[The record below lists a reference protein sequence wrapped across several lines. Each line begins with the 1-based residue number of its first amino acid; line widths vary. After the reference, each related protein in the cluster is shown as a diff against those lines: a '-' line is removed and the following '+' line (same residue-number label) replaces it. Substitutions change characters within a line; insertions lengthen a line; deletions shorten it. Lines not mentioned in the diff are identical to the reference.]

1 MKFFQFGC
9 WNQLKEKKSICDNRN
24 PTNPLSRV
32 MKTLAEK
39 TIETAPDFIIISG
52 DNYYSE
58 KPEAVVKKKIIHQDQ
73 LISGLQCL
81 PKDIEINMI
90 LGNHDL
96 ETQTKKGNLF
106 ISAADN
112 VSAADAGEKKEDG
125 NCFILQSELANL
137 LPNIKYDFFISKY
150 DEISQTLILML
161 DTSMYDTDD
170 NMSML
175 PCYQYIINGRKYS
188 IAELIEEQRKRV
200 IEEINK
206 YKFNKLIIS
215 GHHPIYSYKLKY
227 TSEKKKYEVVEGFP
241 LFIEL
246 LIEINR
252 IINNPGMNYYY
263 LCADLH
269 LYQQGKVILDDGKM
283 VINQYVTGTGGTE
296 LDPNPFDPKYAD
308 AKGRMHNEGGLVAMM
323 DKEKYIMTADDIR
336 ESNEK
341 YDYGFLQVEIIGGG
355 GEEPR
360 FNFIKAQEAQA
371 SGGRKTNK
379 KRKTNNKKKKR
390 KTNKKKKGRSKKI
403 KKNSS
408 LSLCKK

>member
-1 MKFFQFGC
+1 
-9 WNQLKEKKSICDNRN
+9 
-24 PTNPLSRV
+24 
-32 MKTLAEK
+32 
-39 TIETAPDFIIISG
+39 
-52 DNYYSE
+52 
-58 KPEAVVKKKIIHQDQ
+58 
-73 LISGLQCL
+73 
-81 PKDIEINMI
+81 MI

-112 VSAADAGEKKEDG
+112 VSAADTAATSDAGEKKEDG

-137 LPNIKYDFFISKY
+137 LSNIKYDFFISKY

-252 IINNPGMNYYY
+252 IINNPAMNYYY

-269 LYQQGKVILDDGKM
+269 LYQKGKVILDDGKM

-296 LDPNPFDPKYAD
+296 LDPNPFDPKYGD
-308 AKGRMHNEGGLVAMM
+308 AKGRMHNEGGVVAMM
-323 DKEKYIMTADDIR
+323 DKDKYIMTADDIR

-355 GEEPR
+355 EEPR
-360 FNFIKAQEAQA
+360 FNFIKARQQALVSAEQA

-379 KRKTNNKKKKR
+379 KRKTNNNKKKKR
-390 KTNKKKKGRSKKI
+390 KTNKKRKEIIKKI
-403 KKNSS
+403 KTHHYHCVRSNN
-408 LSLCKK
+408 